1 MKIKRLIVINIV
13 ILILLFLFTTVT
25 SLNPKGKILERKPT
39 FEWLGIP
46 TGYTIMID
54 DNPDFTTPTTVEVK
68 GNKYSPENELE
79 LGEHY
84 WKVKGLRESEVQK
97 FTIVS
102 KVSLKR
108 EEDENLRN
116 DGNTRLKLD
125 VTPSIT
131 GAMILD
137 INQTIK
143 LEEKT
148 EKISAEQDE

>member
-25 SLNPKGKILERKPT
+25 SLNPKGEILERKPT
-39 FEWLGIP
+39 FEWLGLP
-46 TGYTIMID
+46 TGYVIMID

-116 DGNTRLKLD
+116 DGNTRLKLGIISG
-125 VTPSIT
+125 VT
-131 GAMILD
+131 GAVTLD

-143 LEEKT
+143 LEKEV
-148 EKISAEQDE
+148 EEVSAKQDE